1 MIKVKSFDLSKN
13 TKSKD
18 NKGSGMTY
26 WGEHM
31 FFNKKFNA
39 PAEFELEK
47 LRIEVIDHNT
57 IGFNA
62 LIGEFEIDLVSVYFG
77 DKHALMHQWVA
88 LSNFKKNF
96 EEIKG
101 FLKFS
106 ASCVGPGD
114 EQVALQ
120 PETIKKGDGRQMF
133 GSGSGPMAEGNVLMP
148 PQIQTKGQ
156 QMMIKLVRGEN
167 LVKMDSLVG
176 SIDSYL
182 IFEFG
187 SARFKT
193 RIKMKDRNPI
203 WGHHIYVNLQ
213 LKRNRG
219 LEGFIF

>member
-1 MIKVKSFDLSKN
+1 MDPLIKVKGFDLSKN

-31 FFNKKFNA
+31 FFNKKINA

-47 LRIEVIDHNT
+47 LRIEVMDHNT
-57 IGFNA
+57 IGSNA

-114 EQVALQ
+114 EQVSLL
-120 PETIKKGDGRQMF
+120 PETIKKADGKQMF
-133 GSGSGPMAEGNVLMP
+133 GSVSGAPEGKVLMP

-156 QMMIKLVRGEN
+156 QMIIKLIRAEN
-167 LVKMDSLVG
+167 LVKMDSIVG
-176 SIDSYL
+176 SIDAYL
-182 IFEFG
+182 VFEFG
-187 SARFKT
+187 AAKFRT
-193 RIKMKDRNPI
+193 RIKMKDRNPV
-203 WGHHIYVNLQ
+203 WGHLIYVISHIL
-213 LKRNRG
+213 
-219 LEGFIF
+219 

>member
-1 MIKVKSFDLSKN
+1 VKVKAFDLSKN
-13 TKSKD
+13 TKTKD
-18 NKGSGMTY
+18 NRGTGMTY

-31 FFNKKFNA
+31 FFNKKINA

-47 LRIEVIDHNT
+47 LKIEVVDHNT
-57 IGFNA
+57 LLANS
-62 LIGEFEIDLVSVYFG
+62 LIGEFEIDLVSVFFS
-77 DKHALMHQWVA
+77 DQHALQHQWVA

-114 EQVALQ
+114 AQIQLE
-120 PETIKKGDGRQMF
+120 PETFKKGDGKQMF
-133 GSGSGPMAEGNVLMP
+133 GGGNGPMSEGKVLLP

-156 QMMIKLVRGEN
+156 QMLIKLARAEH
-167 LVKMDSLVG
+167 LVKMDFSGAL
-176 SIDSYL
+176 DAYL

-193 RIKMKDRNPI
+193 RIKMKDRNPV
-203 WGHHIYVNLQ
+203 WGVNIYVIYL
-213 LKRNRG
+213 LFFFFLG
-219 LEGFIF
+219 GGD